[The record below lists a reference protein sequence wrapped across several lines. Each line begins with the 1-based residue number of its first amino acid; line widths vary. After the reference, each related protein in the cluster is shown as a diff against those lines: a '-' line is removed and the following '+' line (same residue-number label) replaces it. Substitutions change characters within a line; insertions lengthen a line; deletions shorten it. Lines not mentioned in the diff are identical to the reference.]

1 VTLPPLA
8 QDAVSIRRVRVR
20 GMTDSALRKQF
31 AGIATPR
38 VRRWVFIRRLEVRAS
53 ALELS
58 DLLQKKLRRLADEP
72 SPERIEYADF
82 GALVVACARA
92 ALSGELTSG
101 WHWRTLGLPSGGPG
115 PAVGTLLVAHPLE
128 AGAAVAALARH
139 GVLAPVWRD
148 LPEELAAELI
158 TALAAAT
165 GVSAPM
171 WPATAHDQHVA
182 APLPA
187 IAVARAAEF
196 WAPILRGLAPRAE
209 AVRAAALL
217 SMLRWAPSAL
227 GVGNKY
233 FAPQLLD
240 RLTAIEVLPQP
251 ARRSKPEDTPPAA
264 LPPKTTSAPD
274 GPSSPERAAPE
285 IPAVPPPLRDA
296 TAEHDQESIVTD
308 YGGVLFLINALK
320 RLSLGVQLAALGSAA
335 PSGWRVL
342 AELAAALGVPED
354 EPIARFLAANDPET
368 EMPPGWVAEL
378 LAGLETLYRSA
389 GPWPLPLQ
397 QSARL
402 EVSETHLDL
411 YLHVRTID
419 LALRIAGLDLDPGW
433 VPWLGRV
440 VLFHYD
446 ELTTQWTGGG

>member
-1 VTLPPLA
+1 
-8 QDAVSIRRVRVR
+8 
-20 GMTDSALRKQF
+20 MTDSAVRTQL
-31 AGIATPR
+31 AGIATAR
-38 VRRWVFIRRLEVRAS
+38 VRRWVFVRRLEVRAS

-58 DLLQKKLRRLADEP
+58 DLLQKKLRRLADEQ

-92 ALSGELTSG
+92 ALSSELTTG
-101 WHWRTLGLPSGGPG
+101 WHWRTLGLPTGGPG

-148 LPEELAAELI
+148 LPEELAAALV

-171 WPATAHDQHVA
+171 WPATERDQHVA
-182 APLPA
+182 VPLPA

-196 WAPILRGLAPRAE
+196 WAPVLRGLAPRAE

-227 GVGNKY
+227 GVGNQHI
-233 FAPQLLD
+233 ASQLLD

-251 ARRSKPEDTPPAA
+251 PRRSKPEDTPPAA
-264 LPPKTTSAPD
+264 LAPKTTSAPAPA
-274 GPSSPERAAPE
+274 GPPVPERAAQE
-285 IPAVPPPLRDA
+285 IPAAPPPLSDA
-296 TAEHDQESIVTD
+296 TAKHDRESIVTG

-320 RLSLGVQLAALGSAA
+320 RLSLGAQLAALGSAA

-342 AELAAALGVPED
+342 AALAAALGVPED
-354 EPIARFLAANDPET
+354 EPIALFLAANDPET
-368 EMPPGWVAEL
+368 EMPSGWVAEL
-378 LAGLETLYRSA
+378 LAGIEALYRSA

-411 YLHVRTID
+411 YLPVRTID

-446 ELTTQWTGGG
+446 ELPTQWTGGG